1 MSDSTALM
9 IFILLVCIQIVNILI
24 LTWYYSNQIEN
35 KIINFNNYNTLL
47 QISTDRYNESK
58 EAKNEP

>member
-1 MSDSTALM
+1 MSVSTALM

-24 LTWYYSNQIEN
+24 LTLYYSNQIEN
-35 KIINFNNYNTLL
+35 RLL
-47 QISTDRYNESK
+47 RISTDRYNGTK